1 MTELTTQQNWD
12 NSSEYKKTA
21 QHLELKVI
29 FEFLF
34 YQELEVLYQS
44 LC

>member
-12 NSSEYKKTA
+12 NRLEWEKKA

-34 YQELEVLYQS
+34 HQELEVLYQS